1 MDEIILKWYSRGDRI
16 EQLDSANED
25 IWLSIG
31 WVSSDEPTPIIPQP
45 PDSRVLFNPETCL
58 IDLKDVFI
66 SDFLDIKYEALIV
79 QIQMS
84 TRYKDLFTLNQIL
97 QVRIQQGIITQQMF
111 DDINNVF
118 KKQNIDLSTIQPPV

>member
-45 PDSRVLFNPETCL
+45 PDPRVLFNPETCL

-66 SDFLDIKYEALIV
+66 SDFLDIKYETL
-79 QIQMS
+79 
-84 TRYKDLFTLNQIL
+84 TKTLF
-97 QVRIQQGIITQQMF
+97 
-111 DDINNVF
+111 
-118 KKQNIDLSTIQPPV
+118 KCHQN